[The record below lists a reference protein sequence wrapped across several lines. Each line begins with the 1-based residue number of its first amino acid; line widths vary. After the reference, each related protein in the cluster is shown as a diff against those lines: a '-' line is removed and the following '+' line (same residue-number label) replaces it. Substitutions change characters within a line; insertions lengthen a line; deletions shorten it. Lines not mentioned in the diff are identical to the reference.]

1 MYLTS
6 AVVWWLAWYVRFSRS
21 WVHNFFL
28 SDWRDLHFHEH
39 FQLKISSKCDI
50 KAENSSTLCKFHKGR
65 KVLRPRGFKTYGSRA
80 FAVSAPELW
89 HKLPDD
95 IRSCANLSLFNHKLK
110 RYLFKNYYFSHS
122 EDLLAFVCVL
132 FKFKFILINFLK
144 FSFFSLR

>member
-21 WVHNFFL
+21 WVHIFFL
-28 SDWRDLHFHEH
+28 SDRRDLHFHEH

-95 IRSCANLSLFNHKLK
+95 IRSYENLSLFRINLK
-110 RYLFKNYYFSHS
+110 PTLHVFYSNLNLS
-122 EDLLAFVCVL
+122 
-132 FKFKFILINFLK
+132 
-144 FSFFSLR
+144 